1 MASVAFIEYKGK
13 RILYEDYSESNPAE
27 VMKLLDEAKTIIHS
41 QPEGS
46 VVALVNVKNTKFDRA
61 ITNAMKEFV
70 KSNTPYI
77 KVSAVYGMEGLM
89 DVIFKGI
96 VAFTGRKNLKVFN
109 SIDDA
114 KDFLAEYE

>member
-1 MASVAFIEYKGK
+1 MASVKFIEHKGK
-13 RILYEDYSESNPAE
+13 KILYEDYSESNPDE
-27 VMKLLDEAKTIIHS
+27 IVKLLEEAKKIIHA

-46 VVALVNVKNTKFDRA
+46 VIALVNVKNTKFDRVV
-61 ITNAMKEFV
+61 TNAMKEFV

-89 DVIFKGI
+89 DVIFRGI

-109 SIDDA
+109 DVEEA
-114 KDFLAEYE
+114 KDFLAEL